1 MEPKQGLNRGQ
12 LHPPPSP
19 PTEGFLLFFP
29 FPPFFPSPMCVLGV
43 NVCESVCMCECVC
56 VCECVLVVRW
66 CVWRLGANLH
76 DICSAPRSCPQTFA
90 ALTVAQS
97 PGPSA
102 GATECDIEV
111 HTEGGLGGHCGAIE
125 DEVLLEKREAGER
138 SVTGR
143 GPTLFLL
150 CHRKVEKR
158 KEKWVYNLRVPL
170 SLSVAYTVPILR
182 GRLRVLEVSPMVK
195 R

>member
-1 MEPKQGLNRGQ
+1 MRVCFS
-12 LHPPPSP
+12 SP
-19 PTEGFLLFFP
+19 
-29 FPPFFPSPMCVLGV
+29 
-43 NVCESVCMCECVC
+43 
-56 VCECVLVVRW
+56 LV
-66 CVWRLGANLH
+66 RLETRCDLH
-76 DICSAPRSCPQTFA
+76 DICSAPRACPQTFA

-170 SLSVAYTVPILR
+170 SLSVAYTVPILSLSVAYTVPIL
-182 GRLRVLEVSPMVK
+182 GACVF
-195 R
+195 